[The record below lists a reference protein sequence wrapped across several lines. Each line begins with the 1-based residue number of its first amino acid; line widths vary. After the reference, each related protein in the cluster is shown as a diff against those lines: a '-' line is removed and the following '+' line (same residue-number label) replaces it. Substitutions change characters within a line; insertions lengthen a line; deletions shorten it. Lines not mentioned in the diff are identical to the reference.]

1 MIVISKNIYRLIQL
15 VFFYT
20 FQKTMSTGLGI
31 IGSFWLVF
39 LVLIVLILWFRIVP
53 PNQANIVLFLGKPVR
68 VRKEGWHLIIPIL
81 EKTNR
86 QSLFDK
92 NLSVQVDGF
101 TKDNVRTTV
110 GINVVFRVKR
120 EDSDIIASMYGI
132 DNPVRLVQATVE
144 EQLRAKIFTFEHEEI
159 FGKREEIGNEVR
171 EALKEKLGQYGM
183 ELDSVQVTDILLEE
197 GVMNAMNQ
205 IITEEKKK
213 LAIIREA
220 EGRKAS
226 SVLDAEAEKEVK
238 KLIGQGMALQRYE
251 ISRGF
256 KDSVTEMQAIDAS
269 LSAKDILDFLITSSR
284 LETLEKIGK
293 DNAKVVFVNE
303 NIEGKFAS
311 MMGEMT
317 K

>member
-1 MIVISKNIYRLIQL
+1 
-15 VFFYT
+15 
-20 FQKTMSTGLGI
+20 MSSALGI
-31 IGSFWLVF
+31 IGSFWIVF
-39 LVLIVLILWFRIVP
+39 IVFVILILGFRIVP

>member
-1 MIVISKNIYRLIQL
+1 M
-15 VFFYT
+15 
-20 FQKTMSTGLGI
+20 
-31 IGSFWLVF
+31 
-39 LVLIVLILWFRIVP
+39 
-53 PNQANIVLFLGKPVR
+53 GKPVR

>member
-1 MIVISKNIYRLIQL
+1 
-15 VFFYT
+15 
-20 FQKTMSTGLGI
+20 MSSALGI
-31 IGSFWLVF
+31 IGSFWIIFIVF
-39 LVLIVLILWFRIVP
+39 VILILGFRIVP

-171 EALKEKLGQYGM
+171 EALKEKLWQYGM